1 MTVQSSVDKPWV
13 VYILQCADETY
24 YTGITNDL
32 AKRVAKHDSGKGAKY
47 TRTRTPVILMYAKP
61 IGTMVDALKEERR
74 IKKLT
79 RKQKEL
85 LFC

>member
-1 MTVQSSVDKPWV
+1 VEKPWL
-13 VYILQCADETY
+13 VYIVKFSDGTY

-32 AKRVAKHDSGKGAKY
+32 AKRIAKHNSGRGAKY
-47 TRTRTPVILMYAKP
+47 TRTRTPVFVMYAKP
-61 IGTMVDALKEERR
+61 IGSMVDAMKEERR

-79 RKQKEL
+79 REQKEL

>member
-1 MTVQSSVDKPWV
+1 LEKPWL
-13 VYILQCADETY
+13 VYILKCSDGSY

-32 AKRVAKHDSGKGAKY
+32 AKRVEKHNSGRGAKY

-61 IGTMVDALKEERR
+61 VGTMVDAMREERR

-79 RKQKEL
+79 REQKEK
-85 LFC
+85 LFT

>member
-1 MTVQSSVDKPWV
+1 MEKPWL
-13 VYILQCADETY
+13 VYILKCSDGSY

-32 AKRVAKHDSGKGAKY
+32 AKRVEKHNSGRGAKY

-61 IGTMVDALKEERR
+61 VGTMVDAMREERR

-79 RKQKEL
+79 REQKEK
-85 LFC
+85 LFT